1 MWYTEAKLNMVAD
14 FASLKKKKKKKSTRG
29 FLFIM
34 YKVYCLVSS
43 FQS

>member
-14 FASLKKKKKKKSTRG
+14 FASLKKKKKKSTRG

>member
-14 FASLKKKKKKKSTRG
+14 FASLKKKKKSTRG